1 MQSVEIE
8 GLDQILARWE
18 GLLQRF
24 PSVKAELLE
33 RLGKQMLEDVRR
45 NIGGSGKVQG
55 WQERYIGSKNGYAAV
70 RPRAGTFQTTK
81 GGKQYAAGYIT
92 NAIENGHRVR
102 TPRPSDSPGYHYTR
116 GRNRKAAAAARREP
130 LPARLPPRGFV
141 EPVRRAAAGAV
152 RGQGARDRARKPLLG
167 R

>member
-70 RPRAGTFQTTK
+70 RPKAKTFQTTK
-81 GGKQYAAGYIT
+81 SGKQYAVGYVT
-92 NAIENGHRVR
+92 NAIENGHRNR
-102 TPRPSDSPGYHYTR
+102 RPQPSDSPGYHYTR
-116 GRNRKAAAAARREP
+116 GRNRKAAAAGRHFYAAVRTQLEQMGAAE
-130 LPARLPPRGFV
+130 LARLAD
-141 EPVRRAAAGAV
+141 EL
-152 RGQGARDRARKPLLG
+152 ARELEG
-167 R
+167 GV

>member
-116 GRNRKAAAAARREP
+116 GRNRKAAAAARRFYAAVQTQLEQMGAAE
-130 LPARLPPRGFV
+130 LARLADELARELEG
-141 EPVRRAAAGAV
+141 GA
-152 RGQGARDRARKPLLG
+152 
-167 R
+167 